1 MENKSKWIKSLVPL
15 IGAIIGNLYDPGFCL
30 IYIMLGIPGI
40 HLSGYI
46 SIMQQTGAM
55 PSATTM
61 PTKVKKSVSHI
72 VNGVTI

>member
-1 MENKSKWIKSLVPL
+1 MNQTLVPL
-15 IGAIIGNLYDPGFCL
+15 IGSIIGNSYDPGFCL
-30 IYIMLGIPGI
+30 IYIILETPGI
-40 HLSGYI
+40 HWSGYI

-72 VNGVTI
+72 VNGVTV